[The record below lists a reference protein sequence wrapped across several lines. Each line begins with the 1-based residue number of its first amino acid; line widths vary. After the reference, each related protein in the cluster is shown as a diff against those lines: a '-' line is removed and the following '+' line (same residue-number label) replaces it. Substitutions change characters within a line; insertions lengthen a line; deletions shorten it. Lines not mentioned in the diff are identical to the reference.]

1 MVILMTDDID
11 HFVDENRESI
21 ERVLRH
27 SNNSYARA
35 CAWALLDA
43 GSEDP
48 DLEDLKRELDQLQ
61 QQRRAQA

>member
-1 MVILMTDDID
+1 MTDDIEQ
-11 HFVDENRESI
+11 FVDENRESI

-27 SNNSYARA
+27 SNDAYARA

-43 GSEDP
+43 GSDDP
-48 DLEDLKRELDQLQ
+48 DIEDLQRELDQIQ

>member
-1 MVILMTDDID
+1 MTENIDD
-11 HFVDENRESI
+11 FVDENRESI

-43 GSEDP
+43 GSDDP
-48 DLEDLKRELDQLQ
+48 ELEDLQRELDQLQ
-61 QQRRAQA
+61 QQRGANA